1 MSMFQGRST
10 TKPSG
15 GKLKTLRSKRRFE
28 IGREPTLTRVGETQ
42 RKTSR
47 TFGGNAKVI
56 LLKAQTANVY
66 NPKSKVS
73 KHVKIITVKQNPAN
87 PHYVQRN
94 IMGKG
99 SIIQTELGEARIT
112 SRPGQDGIVNAI
124 LL

>member
-1 MSMFQGRST
+1 MFQGRST

-15 GKLKTLRSKRRFE
+15 GKLKALRSKRRFE

-42 RKTSR
+42 RKVVR
-47 TFGGNAKVI
+47 TFGGNSKVI
-56 LLKAQTANVY
+56 LLKGQFANVY
-66 NPKSKVS
+66 NPKDKTCRKSKIV
-73 KHVKIITVKQNPAN
+73 TVRQNPAN

-99 SIIQTELGEARIT
+99 SIVQTELGEARIT
-112 SRPGQDGIVNAI
+112 SRPGQDGVVNAI

>member
-1 MSMFQGRST
+1 MFQGRST

-42 RKTSR
+42 RKVVR
-47 TFGGNAKVI
+47 TFGGNSKVI
-56 LLKAQTANVY
+56 LLKGQFANVY
-66 NPKSKVS
+66 NPKDKTCRKSKIV
-73 KHVKIITVKQNPAN
+73 TVRQNPAN

-99 SIIQTELGEARIT
+99 SIVQTELGEARIT
-112 SRPGQDGIVNAI
+112 SRPGQDGVVNAI